1 MAGGSAP
8 EAPGKGGAFAI
19 RYFKRMGVWGL
30 KAPAGVQGTA
40 SPAGVQGQSPLPP
53 GQWAATAPPAF
64 GRGITAKSA
73 IAPIS
78 TTPMPKKQSL

>member
-1 MAGGSAP
+1 MAGGFAP
-8 EAPGKGGAFAI
+8 CTPSKGGAFAI
-19 RYFKRMGVWGL
+19 HYLSKRMRVWGL
-30 KAPAGVQGTA
+30 KAPAGLQGA
-40 SPAGVQGQSPLPP
+40 EPLAR